1 MNKRGHI
8 TNGVLLALG
17 LAVVLSP
24 TPELRT
30 VEWAVEL
37 LPPVV
42 LGALLPDIDTEFG
55 RHRKT
60 LHNLPVLA
68 LFVAYPVVFDNLQF
82 VWVGIA
88 THYVLDVVGSKRGI
102 ALFYPYEQEYGLP
115 VGVAVSSD
123 RADLVTAVIS
133 AAEVVLLAV
142 LHFFIVDL
150 TTAGLRPQVY
160 ELLPEA
166 ATQFVRVAEA
176 GPI

>member
-30 VEWAVEL
+30 AEWAVEL
-37 LPPVV
+37 LPPIV

-82 VWVGIA
+82 VWIGVA
-88 THYVLDVVGSKRGI
+88 THYVLDMVGSKRGI

-115 VGVAVSSD
+115 IGVAVSSD
-123 RADLVTAVIS
+123 YADLVTAVIS
-133 AAEVVLLAV
+133 AAEVAVLAV
-142 LHFFIVDL
+142 LHFFVVDL
-150 TTAGLRPQVY
+150 TTAGVRPRVY

-166 ATQFVRVAEA
+166 AGQFLRVAEA

>member
-1 MNKRGHI
+1 MNKRGHVS
-8 TNGVLLALG
+8 NGVLLALG
-17 LAVVLSP
+17 LAVVVSP
-24 TPELRT
+24 APELGT
-30 VEWAVEL
+30 LEWAVKL

-68 LFVAYPVVFDNLQF
+68 LFVAYPILFDNLQF

-88 THYVLDVVGSKRGI
+88 THYVLDIVGSKRGI

-115 VGVAVSSD
+115 IGVAVSSD
-123 RADLVTAVIS
+123 RAGLVTTVIS
-133 AAEVVLLAV
+133 VAEVAVLGV
-142 LHFFIVDL
+142 LHFFVVDL
-150 TTAGLRPQVY
+150 TTAGLRPAVY

-166 ATQFVRVAEA
+166 AAQFVRVAEA

>member
-17 LAVVLSP
+17 LAVVLNP
-24 TPELRT
+24 LPELRT
-30 VEWAVEL
+30 IEWAVEL

-68 LFVAYPVVFDNLQF
+68 LFVVYPVVFGNLQF
-82 VWVGIA
+82 VWIGVA

-115 VGVAVSSD
+115 IGVAVSSD
-123 RADLVTAVIS
+123 RADLVTAIIS
-133 AAEVVLLAV
+133 VAEVALLGLV
-142 LHFFIVDL
+142 HFFLVDL
-150 TTAGLRPQVY
+150 TTAGVRPRVY

-166 ATQFVRVAEA
+166 AAQFVRIAEA